1 MKRKFLCL
9 CLVLGLASCAWA
21 DDYVGMLARMRTTP
35 QEFFMLMK
43 NSWANKGWVIE
54 GGDHSTSK
62 AKFYDSLSLMQMA
75 LNRGD
80 IDEMILPD
88 FVAEYLLRVSANYE
102 ASCVSSCASSS
113 GGMSLC
119 FGFMKDNRELR
130 DRWNSALTYLRNNQK
145 LAALEKK
152 YIKDF
157 PKSDEYDHIYGIDT
171 RKKKRKERITFEK
184 FPDSPTIR
192 VAVTGDMPPIDFIDE
207 EGFPAGYNM
216 AVLSEIGR
224 FLKVNILPVNV
235 ETPAR
240 TAALVSG
247 RADVVFWYEL
257 NKQVKIQPDIP
268 DEVILSVPYLDWNK
282 FIHVTLS
289 EEE

>member
-1 MKRKFLCL
+1 MTI
-9 CLVLGLASCAWA
+9 S
-21 DDYVGMLARMRTTP
+21 T
-35 QEFFMLMK
+35 
-43 NSWANKGWVIE
+43 
-54 GGDHSTSK
+54 TSK

-119 FGFMKDNRELR
+119 FGFMKDNRALR

-184 FPDSPTIR
+184 FPDAPTIR
-192 VAVTGDMPPIDFIDE
+192 VAVTG
-207 EGFPAGYNM
+207 AGYNM

-224 FLKVNILPVNV
+224 ILKVNILPVNV